1 MSDTERQLAE
11 DRQTRA
17 SARALF
23 DQRLAQVKSDL
34 GARGIAGRI
43 KHGAAS
49 KGADAMAQGLDVAR
63 ENKGVVAATG
73 VALTLWFF
81 RNPLLA
87 LLRRLSGA
95 DQHTVQDQPSSD
107 EADNEE

>member
-1 MSDTERQLAE
+1 MTDTERQLSE
-11 DRQTRA
+11 DRLTRA

-43 KHGAAS
+43 KHGAAR
-49 KGADAMAQGLDVAR
+49 KGKAALAQGLDVAR

-73 VALTLWFF
+73 TVLTLWFF
-81 RNPLLA
+81 RNPLIA
-87 LLRRLSGA
+87 LVRRLAGT
-95 DQHTVQDQPSSD
+95 DQQAVQDQTGSD
-107 EADNEE
+107 EAHNEE